1 MKFVPLTFLA
11 TLLAGAFALSSSAA
25 SETFVID
32 TDRAHASITFRIK
45 HLGFSWLTG
54 RFDDFNGTFTF
65 DAKKPENST
74 VKVEIDTKSVN
85 TNHAERDKHLRG
97 KDFLNVSKYPTA
109 TFESTGVKLNGDAAT
124 ITGKLTLHGVTKE
137 IEIAAKPVGGGED
150 PWGGYRQGFTGTT
163 QLALK
168 DFGIDY
174 DLGPASQVV
183 DMTLDIEGIR
193 Q

>member
-1 MKFVPLTFLA
+1 MKSVPLTFLA

-65 DAKKPENST
+65 DAKRPENST

-150 PWGGYRQGFTGTT
+150 PWGGYRQGFTGIT

>member
-32 TDRAHASITFRIK
+32 TDRSHASITFRIK

-74 VKVEIDTKSVN
+74 VKVDIDTKSVN

-97 KDFLNVSKYPTA
+97 KDFLNVSKHPTA
-109 TFESTGVKLNGDAAT
+109 TFESTGVKLDGDTAT

>member
-32 TDRAHASITFRIK
+32 TDRSHASIAFRIK

-97 KDFLNVSKYPTA
+97 KDFLNVSKHPTA
-109 TFESTGVKLNGDAAT
+109 TFESTGVKLDCDTAT

>member
-150 PWGGYRQGFTGTT
+150 PWGGYRQGFTGIT

>member
-32 TDRAHASITFRIK
+32 TDRAHASIAFRIK

-109 TFESTGVKLNGDAAT
+109 TFESTGIKLNGDAAT

-137 IEIAAKPVGGGED
+137 IEIAAAPVGGGED

>member
-32 TDRAHASITFRIK
+32 TDRAHASIAFRIK

-137 IEIAAKPVGGGED
+137 IEIAAAPVGGGED

>member
-32 TDRAHASITFRIK
+32 TDRAHASIAFRIK

-137 IEIAAKPVGGGED
+137 IEIAANPVGGGED